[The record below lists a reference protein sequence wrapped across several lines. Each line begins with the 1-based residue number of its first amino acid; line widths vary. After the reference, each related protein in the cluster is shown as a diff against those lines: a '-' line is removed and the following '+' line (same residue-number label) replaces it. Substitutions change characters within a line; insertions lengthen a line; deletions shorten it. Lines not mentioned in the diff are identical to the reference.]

1 MHLHIGNGLE
11 PNSTFPF
18 ETIRNVAMILL
29 VYEPLLDGLP
39 NGILYPAALPV
50 HPVRALLQIYHRRL
64 ILIVAR
70 PEFDLIFIIDS

>member
-50 HPVRALLQIYHRRL
+50 HPVRVLLQISHRRL
-64 ILIVAR
+64 ILIVTH
-70 PEFDLIFIIDS
+70 PESDFYY